1 MPIACKYCIAT
12 KGLKGSDIDKLP
24 RTDEEFFQHVETE
37 HHIPVRKENET
48 EEECLERFKRE
59 NPEAG
64 GPNCKCPSCQRKR
77 EVWDL
82 LNDLQF
88 SVKGGR

>member
-24 RTDEEFFQHVETE
+24 KTKEELFQHIETE
-37 HHIPVRKENET
+37 HHIPVIRENET
-48 EEECLERFKRE
+48 EEECSERFKRE

-64 GPNCKCPSCQRKR
+64 GPNCKCPACQRKG
-77 EVWDL
+77 EVRDL
-82 LNDLQF
+82 LNDLQC
-88 SVKGGR
+88 SN